1 MYDIFKKG
9 DKMDLKNKKVL
20 VTGAEGFIGSHLVE
34 RLVNDGAKVRAF
46 IHYNSRNDWG
56 MLEMLPAEIKK
67 KVEAFSG
74 DTRDPFLCKK
84 ATEDMDVVFHLASLI
99 AIPYSYL
106 APASYVQV
114 NVLGTL
120 NILQGCL
127 ENNVKKI
134 VHTST
139 SETYGTARYV
149 PIDEKHP
156 LQAQSPYSASKIGAD
171 KIAESYFLSFGLPVA
186 TIRPFNTFG
195 PRQSARAV
203 IPTIITQALMGDTI
217 KIGSTFPVRDLV
229 YVKDNVDGYVR
240 IAQEEKTVGQVINI
254 GRGYGISVGQI
265 IEMVEGILG
274 KKLTVII
281 DKSRIRPRK
290 SEVGKLICDSRK
302 ARRMLGWKCKYTL
315 EGGLEE
321 TVGWIRDHLSFYKT
335 QLYNL

>member
-1 MYDIFKKG
+1 
-9 DKMDLKNKKVL
+9 MDLKNKRVL

-34 RLVNDGAKVRAF
+34 RLVDEGAKVRAF
-46 IHYNSRNDWG
+46 IHYNSRSDWG
-56 MLEMLPAEIKK
+56 MLEMLPADTKK
-67 KVEAFSG
+67 KLEVFPG

-84 ATEDMDVVFHLASLI
+84 ATEKTDIVFHLASLI

-106 APASYVQV
+106 APASYMQV

-127 ENNVKKI
+127 ENNVKKV

-171 KIAESYFLSFGLPVA
+171 KVAESFFLAFGLPVA
-186 TIRPFNTFG
+186 TMRPFNTFG

-203 IPTIITQALMGDTI
+203 IPTIITQALTGDTI
-217 KIGSTFPVRDLV
+217 RIGSTSPVRDLV

-240 IAQEEKTVGQVINI
+240 IAREEKTAGEVINI
-254 GRGYGISVGQI
+254 GRGTGVSVGQI
-265 IEMVEGILG
+265 IEMVGAILH
-274 KKLTVII
+274 KKLTVIT
-281 DKSRIRPRK
+281 DTSRIRPKK
-290 SEVGKLICDSRK
+290 SEVWKLVCDARK
-302 ARRMLGWKCKYTL
+302 ARKMVGWKCSYTVE
-315 EGGLEE
+315 EGLAE
-321 TVGWIRDHLSFYKT
+321 TIDWIRDNLGFFKT
-335 QLYNL
+335 QVYNV

>member
-1 MYDIFKKG
+1 
-9 DKMDLKNKKVL
+9 MDLTNKKIL

-34 RLVNDGAKVRAF
+34 RLVNEGAKVRAF
-46 IHYNSRNDWG
+46 IHYNSRSDWG
-56 MLEMLPAEIKK
+56 MLEMLPIQTRKK
-67 KVEAFSG
+67 LEVFPG
-74 DTRDPFLCKK
+74 DIRDPFLCKK
-84 ATEDMDVVFHLASLI
+84 ATEKVDVVFHLASLI

-127 ENNVKKI
+127 ENNVMKV

-171 KIAESYFLSFGLPVA
+171 KLAESYFLAFGLPVA
-186 TIRPFNTFG
+186 TMRPFNTFG

-203 IPTIITQALMGDTI
+203 IPTIITQALMGETL
-217 KIGSTFPVRDLV
+217 KIGSTWPVRDLV

-240 IAQEEKTVGQVINI
+240 IAKEEKTAGEVINI
-254 GRGYGISVGQI
+254 GRGYGVSVGQI
-265 IEMVEGILG
+265 IKMVESILN
-274 KKLTVII
+274 KKLTVIT
-281 DKSRIRPRK
+281 DKSRIRPKK
-290 SEVGKLICDSRK
+290 SEVCKLICDSKK
-302 ARRMLGWKCKYTL
+302 AKKMVGWKCSYTL
-315 EGGLEE
+315 EDGLEE
-321 TVGWIRDHLSFYKT
+321 TVDWISDNLSFYKT

>member
-1 MYDIFKKG
+1 
-9 DKMDLKNKKVL
+9 MDLKNKKVL

-34 RLVNDGAKVRAF
+34 RLINEGAKVRAF
-46 IHYNSRNDWG
+46 IHYNSRSDWG
-56 MLEMLPAEIKK
+56 MLEMLPAETKK
-67 KVEAFSG
+67 KLEAFPG
-74 DTRDPFLCKK
+74 DTRDSFLCKK
-84 ATEDMDVVFHLASLI
+84 ATKKMDVVFHLASLI

-127 ENNVKKI
+127 ENNVKKV

-171 KIAESYFLSFGLPVA
+171 KLAESFFLAFGLPVA
-186 TIRPFNTFG
+186 TMRPFNTFG

-203 IPTIITQALMGDTI
+203 IPTIITQALTGDTI
-217 KIGSTFPVRDLV
+217 KIGSTLPIRDLV
-229 YVKDNVDGYVR
+229 YVKDNVDGYIR
-240 IAQEEKTVGQVINI
+240 IAKEEKTAGEVINI
-254 GRGYGISVGQI
+254 GTGSGVSVGQI
-265 IEMVEGILG
+265 IKMVEGILN
-274 KKLTVII
+274 KKFTVIT
-281 DKSRIRPRK
+281 DESRIRPKK
-290 SEVGKLICDSRK
+290 SEVWKLVCDSKK
-302 ARRMLGWKCKYTL
+302 AKKMVGWKCNYTL
-315 EGGLEE
+315 KDGLEE
-321 TVGWIRDHLSFYKT
+321 TVDWIRDNLNFYKI